1 MTFYYKILIRI
12 YRNGNKQ
19 SAPETV
25 EAYVMAGNTA
35 QAYQK
40 AQAIKSRLDNVR
52 SSDTVVCTR
61 KDVICRL
68 KQQALAEIAS
78 GVRLYEEPLPDNG

>member
-1 MTFYYKILIRI
+1 MIFYYKILIRI

-25 EAYVMAGNTA
+25 EAYVTAGNTA
-35 QAYQK
+35 EAYQK
-40 AQAIKSRLDNVR
+40 AQAIKSRLDNIGP
-52 SSDTVVCTR
+52 SDTVVCTR

-68 KQQALAEIAS
+68 KQQALADIAS
-78 GVRLYEEPLPDNG
+78 GVRLYEDP

>member
-1 MTFYYKILIRI
+1 MTFYYKILLRI

-25 EAYVMAGNTA
+25 EAYVTAGNTA
-35 QAYQK
+35 EAYQK
-40 AQAIKSRLDNVR
+40 AQAIKSRLDNIGP
-52 SSDTVVCTR
+52 SDTVVCTR

-68 KQQALAEIAS
+68 KQQALADIAS
-78 GVRLYEEPLPDNG
+78 GVRLYEDP